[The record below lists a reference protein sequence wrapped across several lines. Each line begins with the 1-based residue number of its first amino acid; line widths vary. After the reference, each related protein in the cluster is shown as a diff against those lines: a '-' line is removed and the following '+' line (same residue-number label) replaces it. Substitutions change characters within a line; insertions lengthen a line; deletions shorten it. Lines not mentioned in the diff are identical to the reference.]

1 MQELKIKDDAFLI
14 LRAGLNLQRKLNDI
28 KTEKYFQ
35 RLVKFEEKYD
45 MKSDIFIRDFESGK
59 LGDDSD
65 WFDWLFVWEAWNKSV
80 EKSQIMESLSL

>member
-59 LGDDSD
+59 LGDDAD

-80 EKSQIMESLSL
+80 EKSQIIESLSL

>member
-14 LRAGLNLQRKLNDI
+14 LKAGLNLQRKLNDI

-59 LGDDSD
+59 LGDDAD

-80 EKSQIMESLSL
+80 NKTSTSQSKEE